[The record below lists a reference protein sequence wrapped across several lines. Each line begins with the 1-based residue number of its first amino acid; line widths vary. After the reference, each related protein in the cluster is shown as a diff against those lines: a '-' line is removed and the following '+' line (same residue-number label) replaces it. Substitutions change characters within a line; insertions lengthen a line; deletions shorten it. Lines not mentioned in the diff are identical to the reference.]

1 MKQTLTITVKQKPI
15 LTLKYKYQ
23 LTLLVKPKLE
33 FQNTIRQELEEN
45 PFLEEVYTIETD
57 YDIEPIKDLAKHYEE
72 DEEEEKLRS
81 NRFVYK
87 PTLTE
92 ILESQVDLE
101 FDGIDRDIAY
111 EIIGNLDEKGFFK
124 LPLEDIA
131 SKFKVPVEKV
141 EEIRKRIT
149 KMEPVGIASRN
160 YEEAILVQYKERYG
174 EDFLAEK
181 IINEDLL
188 KLNDLDYLYEKYK
201 DVDKE
206 KIDTVI
212 SNIKSLNPYPTVNF
226 SDDVQQYIEP
236 DIFVYDKGDDFEI
249 KINEKGIPELK
260 LTTAYRKLISRK
272 DLPEETKKF
281 LDEKYEKAK
290 GIIEAIKQ
298 RRENLYKIT
307 KAILNRQK
315 DFLRK
320 GKEHLKPLTLKD
332 IAEEVDLHESTISRT
347 VNSKYIQT
355 EYGIFPLK
363 AFFSAKLKTTSGE
376 VSTERV
382 KYMIQ
387 ELIENE
393 DKRKP
398 LSDQAIVNILKER
411 GIKIARRTVTK
422 YREELGIPD
431 SRTRR
436 RKQ

>member
-188 KLNDLDYLYEKYK
+188 NLNDLDYLYEKYK

>member
-393 DKRKP
+393 DKKKP

>member
-87 PTLTE
+87 PTLIE

-141 EEIRKRIT
+141 EEIRKKIT
-149 KMEPVGIASRN
+149 KMEPVGIASRS